1 MNAESLLAEERKFW
15 QQQQQQQRRP
25 TRGGSSSGNGSG
37 FFPEDNSRAETES
50 LKRPLEQANKDAADA
65 QLATAAA
72 RTDAAA
78 YRAMATELA
87 NNAGPSSAATGGSSE
102 ADARKRPR
110 TVAEAAAAGASSS
123 FEVED
128 DDEGDMMRAMRQAV
142 AASNEPGP
150 SAAASTAILP
160 DEMRTLVHCNV
171 NDALI
176 LLNGEL
182 VRWAY
187 PECVLRTI
195 SGRSVVLPSIELSG
209 VVSAALDELQRR
221 LATRGR
227 EFGNE
232 FVNRLQENI
241 MGCTGRNQYA
251 LQRGVLQCHLFARCC
266 KARVDTKSLRMLT
279 VQLSTRRDQPIEPC
293 LLAALCCGW
302 PAALHVAAKWEHP
315 QPNQGKG
322 AKGMSAGALAKKWE
336 RQIADEL
343 DPTLSAGAPSLRRS
357 IWHAAP
363 PPNTAGQLSSPAA

>member
-37 FFPEDNSRAETES
+37 FFPEDNSRAENES
-50 LKRPLEQANKDAADA
+50 LKRQLAQAKKDAADA

-72 RTDAAA
+72 RKDAAA

-87 NNAGPSSAATGGSSE
+87 NNAGPSSAAAGGSSE

-110 TVAEAAAAGASSS
+110 TVAEAAAAGGSSS

-142 AASNEPGP
+142 AAADEPGP

-232 FVNRLQENI
+232 FVNRL
-241 MGCTGRNQYA
+241 TGEHHEDNRPRSVRVA
-251 LQRGVLQCHLFARCC
+251 ARRAQCHLFARCC
-266 KARVDTKSLRMLT
+266 KARDDTKSLRMLT

-322 AKGMSAGALAKKWE
+322 ARA
-336 RQIADEL
+336 
-343 DPTLSAGAPSLRRS
+343 
-357 IWHAAP
+357 
-363 PPNTAGQLSSPAA
+363 